1 MILTDFLVAIKQT
14 KRSEHDEPIMQ
25 GETRH
30 KYQACSSQLEN
41 STNFISTMR
50 LLTFIA
56 AFVALAVSASAQ
68 DNSTNSTAKIV
79 NDVIVLIGDVS
90 CNLGCPSDWNL
101 KLIGC
106 CRFSPRSNYMIDIA
120 TSGWCQ

>member
-1 MILTDFLVAIKQT
+1 MNPIDFIIAVEQA
-14 KRSEHDEPIMQ
+14 KRGEHDELIMQ
-25 GETRH
+25 GEKRH

-68 DNSTNSTAKIV
+68 DNSTSNTTEILNDLTALV
-79 NDVIVLIGDVS
+79 EAVS
-90 CNLGCPSDWNL
+90 CNLGLPSDWTL
-101 KLIGC
+101 KLIDC
-106 CRFSPRSNYMIDIA
+106 CSFSPRSNYMIGIA